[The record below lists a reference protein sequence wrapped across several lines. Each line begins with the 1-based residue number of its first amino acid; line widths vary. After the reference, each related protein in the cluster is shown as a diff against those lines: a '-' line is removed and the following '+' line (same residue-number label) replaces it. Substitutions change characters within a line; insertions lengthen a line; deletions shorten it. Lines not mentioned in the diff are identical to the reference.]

1 MNCRN
6 YSDADE
12 YKSDLARIEYLAS
25 IISMSDGN
33 NPHVGYGQYD
43 DGKDYIDNMQKPFKY
58 AYDNYMIDDPDVVDT
73 ADKDWF
79 TLGNAE
85 EERRDEDRETVFPK
99 VINGET
105 LFPKVIN
112 EVKKAGP
119 YYVNSKVLT
128 FTWNL
133 KQTDATNDDEATVNF
148 KNYFFEKM
156 VPYLIQ
162 VIPSTTI
169 LKFEFDGEVNNS

>member
-1 MNCRN
+1 
-6 YSDADE
+6 
-12 YKSDLARIEYLAS
+12 
-25 IISMSDGN
+25 MSDGN
-33 NPHVGYGQYD
+33 NPHVGYGRYD
-43 DGKDYIDNMQKPFKY
+43 DGKDFIDNMQKPFKY
-58 AYDNYMIDDPDVVDT
+58 ACDNYLIDDPHVVDT
-73 ADKDWF
+73 ADKNWF
-79 TLGNAE
+79 TLTPKT
-85 EERRDEDRETVFPK
+85 EERRDEDRETAFPK

-128 FTWNL
+128 FTW

-169 LKFEFDGEVNNS
+169 LKFNFNEGDNS

>member
-1 MNCRN
+1 M
-6 YSDADE
+6 
-12 YKSDLARIEYLAS
+12 
-25 IISMSDGN
+25 
-33 NPHVGYGQYD
+33 
-43 DGKDYIDNMQKPFKY
+43 
-58 AYDNYMIDDPDVVDT
+58 
-73 ADKDWF
+73 
-79 TLGNAE
+79 
-85 EERRDEDRETVFPK
+85 FPK

-112 EVKKAGP
+112 EVKENEGGEEVEEP

-128 FTWNL
+128 FTWKL
-133 KQTDATNDDEATVNF
+133 KQTDATNDDKVTVNF

-169 LKFEFDGEVNNS
+169 LKFNFNDGDNS